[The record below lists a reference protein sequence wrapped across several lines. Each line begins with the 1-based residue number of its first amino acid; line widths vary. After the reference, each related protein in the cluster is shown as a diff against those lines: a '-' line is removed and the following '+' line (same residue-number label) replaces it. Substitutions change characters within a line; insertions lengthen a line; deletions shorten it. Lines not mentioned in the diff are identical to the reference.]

1 MAEKKNEVVEQAQK
15 SADMVVN
22 NAFVDALSVQLK
34 EKEKYGLTY
43 PPDYNPTNAL
53 MGAYLMLKETNDKNN
68 KCVLQSC
75 SQPSNLT
82 EDKEYIVVGFDG
94 DCIQVENDLGM
105 PVQVG
110 IDISHGNDCTGNLL
124 NPYGEY
130 VVNFARNH
138 GLSISEAYEQPM
150 VKARLDY
157 FNQTGR

>member
-1 MAEKKNEVVEQAQK
+1 MNRKFGIGDEVICKQSGVIGTVVKFYTPTSCTEQT
-15 SADMVVN
+15 MVDTGDGRLYH
-22 NAFVDALSVQLK
+22 A
-34 EKEKYGLTY
+34 
-43 PPDYNPTNAL
+43 PTS
-53 MGAYLMLKETNDKNN
+53 EW
-68 KCVLQSC
+68 
-75 SQPSNLT
+75 
-82 EDKEYIVVGFDG
+82 
-94 DCIQVENDLGM
+94 M
-105 PVQVG
+105 PVQVC